1 MDSFAASVTQW
12 VAGARSQF
20 ALFSREFYGRAATVK
35 VFFMMPNEETRAD
48 LQTFEFI
55 ACENYRIE
63 GLITRFRA
71 RCLVRNQRSRALQA
85 IDRLWVRWILL
96 AFEPK
101 LQQKSVIKFSI
112 FFMLIFIVFISWFF
126 CFVTAFKRRHLCT
139 FFCALRNLSK
149 SLSVSF
155 NLTQRQLLLSLRK
168 AFNTV
173 FVCKLSWRYASFY
186 YILTSRRKSTSAT
199 RSRIFWI
206 SLSSSNCNAIFS
218 LF

>member
-1 MDSFAASVTQW
+1 
-12 VAGARSQF
+12 
-20 ALFSREFYGRAATVK
+20 
-35 VFFMMPNEETRAD
+35 MPNEETRAD

-63 GLITRFRA
+63 GLIARFRA
-71 RCLVRNQRSRALQA
+71 RCLVRNQRSRALLA
-85 IDRLWVRWILL
+85 LSAMNFARFWVKT
-96 AFEPK
+96 PT
-101 LQQKSVIKFSI
+101 KSVIKFSI
-112 FFMLIFIVFISWFF
+112 FFMPIFIVFISWFC

-139 FFCALRNLSK
+139 VCCALRNLSK

-199 RSRIFWI
+199 RSRIFSI
-206 SLSSSNCNAIFS
+206 SLSSTNCNATFS
-218 LF
+218 LFCFTFLLPFTKWSRAMTARTSKYPLSSITS